1 MVKRERLKRETRN
14 SVTVVAGRFDFVTPA
29 DAGTTSTP
37 PRAPSLW
44 RGDTRSRHLAAFG
57 MRASVLTSQV

>member
-14 SVTVVAGRFDFVTPA
+14 SVTVVVGRFEFVTLA

-44 RGDTRSRHLAAFG
+44 RGDTRPRRLSAFG
-57 MRASVLTSQV
+57 TRAAVLTSHV